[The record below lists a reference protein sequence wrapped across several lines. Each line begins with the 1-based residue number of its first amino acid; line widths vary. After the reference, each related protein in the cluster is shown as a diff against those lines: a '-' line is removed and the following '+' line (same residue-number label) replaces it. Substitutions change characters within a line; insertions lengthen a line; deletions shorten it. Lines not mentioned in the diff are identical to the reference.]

1 MSKKNISQEKIIQAF
16 LGSAFEKSA
25 GATSLADVADRL
37 EIKKAS
43 LYNHFD
49 SREAM
54 YDASLVYCEN
64 EIGKIRFLADKALE
78 SIKNG
83 KNSVQGLFKKL
94 VSRYFGLFDSE
105 PLFKMYVF
113 IHTEQYF
120 NQKALRIFQM
130 QTEILNEDVK
140 KIIKSICEIQE
151 NEMNKKLSDKEQKE
165 VAICFSSLILQQLDA
180 YIAVRKETVRQNPE
194 TGAGSL
200 FELPSDNNI
209 INRSSKLIEE
219 MIVQFFNK

>member
-16 LGSAFEKSA
+16 LSSAFDKSA
-25 GATSLADVADRL
+25 GGTSLADVADSL

-54 YDASLVYCEN
+54 YAASVEYCKN
-64 EIGKIRFLADKALE
+64 QIGAVEFLIPKLADSLLD
-78 SIKNG
+78 G
-83 KNSVQGLFKKL
+83 KTTVQSAFKKL
-94 VSRYFGLFDSE
+94 ISRYFALFDSE

-113 IHTEQYF
+113 VHTEQYF
-120 NQKALRIFQM
+120 NVECLKIVQAQAEKMAENIRTLFDCAVAVKTFKPK
-130 QTEILNEDVK
+130 TE
-140 KIIKSICEIQE
+140 
-151 NEMNKKLSDKEQKE
+151 KELKDL
-165 VAICFSSLILQQLDA
+165 CLDCTSLILQQLDS
-180 YIAVRKETVRQNPE
+180 YIAVRKETVRLNPE

-209 INRSSKLIEE
+209 INRAVKLVEA
-219 MIVQFFNK
+219 FLNCLG

>member
-16 LGSAFEKSA
+16 LTSAFDKSA
-25 GATSLADVADRL
+25 GGTSLADVADSL

-54 YDASLVYCEN
+54 YAACVEYCKNQIGAVEFLVPKIADSLTD
-64 EIGKIRFLADKALE
+64 GKTTPEAA
-78 SIKNG
+78 
-83 KNSVQGLFKKL
+83 FKKL
-94 VSRYFGLFDSE
+94 ISRYFGLFDSE

-113 IHTEQYF
+113 VHSEQYF
-120 NQKALRIFQM
+120 NADCLKIVQAQSEKMTDDIRELFDRAVAVKAFKEKSVK
-130 QTEILNEDVK
+130 EIKDLAQD
-140 KIIKSICEIQE
+140 C
-151 NEMNKKLSDKEQKE
+151 
-165 VAICFSSLILQQLDA
+165 ASLILQQLDA

-194 TGAGSL
+194 SGAGSL

-209 INRSSKLIEE
+209 INRTVKLVEA
-219 MIVQFFNK
+219 FLNCL